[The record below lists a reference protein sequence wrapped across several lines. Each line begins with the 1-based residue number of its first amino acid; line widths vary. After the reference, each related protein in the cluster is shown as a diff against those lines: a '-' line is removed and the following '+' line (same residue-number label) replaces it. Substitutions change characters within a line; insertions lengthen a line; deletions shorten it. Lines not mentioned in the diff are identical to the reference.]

1 MKILIIEDDII
12 YHKLYEYLAT
22 KAGLYDYITII
33 DYFDHDLLIS
43 DKFDVICFDDNLEKE
58 NMKGTDAV
66 IKYKHLKAKKIVCSA
81 SEIIASEYY
90 EIVQKNNLINYL
102 KNLLTIN

>member
-33 DYFDHDLLIS
+33 DYFDNDLLIS
-43 DKFDVICFDDNLEKE
+43 DKFDVICFDAL
-58 NMKGTDAV
+58 
-66 IKYKHLKAKKIVCSA
+66 S
-81 SEIIASEYY
+81 
-90 EIVQKNNLINYL
+90 
-102 KNLLTIN
+102 

>member
-1 MKILIIEDDII
+1 
-12 YHKLYEYLAT
+12 
-22 KAGLYDYITII
+22 
-33 DYFDHDLLIS
+33 
-43 DKFDVICFDDNLEKE
+43 
-58 NMKGTDAV
+58 MKGTDAV

-81 SEIIASEYY
+81 SEIIASEHY